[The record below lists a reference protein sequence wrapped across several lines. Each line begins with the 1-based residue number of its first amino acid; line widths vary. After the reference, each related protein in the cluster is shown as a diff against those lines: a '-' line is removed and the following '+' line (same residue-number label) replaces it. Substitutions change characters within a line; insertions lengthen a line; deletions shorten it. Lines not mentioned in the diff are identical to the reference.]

1 MTRLLHIIASPRDE
15 ASHSN
20 TLAKAY
26 LETRRQVDPGVTV
39 DTIHLW
45 QANLPEFDGD
55 KAAAKMTFFGV
66 GSMDDTRQSAWDQI
80 VDITDRFRHAD
91 EYVFAVPMWNGG
103 VPYKLKQYIDLITQ
117 PGLLFGFDPERGYFG
132 LLENK
137 RATVFYT
144 AGVFAPGVEAKYG
157 EDFHSTYLNWW
168 LKTIGVEDIDA
179 VRLQPSLLTADP
191 VGDQAAAVK
200 RAENLAATRFQ

>member
-1 MTRLLHIIASPRDE
+1 MTRLLHIVASPRDE
-15 ASHSN
+15 ASQSN

-26 LETRRQVDPGVTV
+26 LEKRRKVDPGVTV

-66 GSMDDTRQSAWDQI
+66 GSMDDTRQSAWDEI
-80 VDITDRFRHAD
+80 VAITDRFRRAD

-103 VPYKLKQYIDLITQ
+103 VPYKLKHYIDLITQ

-137 RATVFYT
+137 RAMVFYT
-144 AGVFAPGVEAKYG
+144 AGVFAPGVESKYG

-168 LKTIGVEDIDA
+168 LRTIGVNEIDA
-179 VRLQPSLLTADP
+179 VRLQPSLLTPDP
-191 VGDQAAAVK
+191 VGDQAAAVQ
-200 RAENLAATRFQ
+200 RAENLASMRFQ